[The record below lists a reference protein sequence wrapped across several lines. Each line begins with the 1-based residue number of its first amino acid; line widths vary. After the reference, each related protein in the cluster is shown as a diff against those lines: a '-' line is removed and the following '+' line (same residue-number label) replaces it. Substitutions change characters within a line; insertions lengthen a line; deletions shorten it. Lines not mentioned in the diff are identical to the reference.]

1 MIIYLLRLNDARS
14 NSPGPTG
21 LEGLGKKFFVPLSFS
36 LLHEMADERE
46 PSAFPGI
53 FVAQFNQLFCGIL
66 NYPWK
71 LFGGRGP

>member
-1 MIIYLLRLNDARS
+1 MLYIQQLMDQYNRDYLYLLRLNNARS

-21 LEGLGKKFFVPLSFS
+21 LEGLGRKFFVPLSFS

-53 FVAQFNQLFCGIL
+53 FVAQFNQLF
-66 NYPWK
+66 
-71 LFGGRGP
+71 